1 MFTLFIVRHVIF
13 CIFLILV
20 ILLQTG
26 KGGGMGTAFG
36 GASQTVFGPRGAGS
50 FIGKITGAVAI
61 LFMLTSLILA
71 YLSSPRNSGLAEKVS
86 ALNES
91 LPVGEEVNL
100 EEPQKDIA
108 DTATT
113 KPDAAPA
120 QENETDAGKPSAPN
134 AVKNPVE
141 AQGMGE
147 KETEKEDS
155 TAQ

>member
-1 MFTLFIVRHVIF
+1 MFTLFIILHVIF

-26 KGGGMGTAFG
+26 KGSGMGTAFG

-71 YLSSPRNSGLAEKVS
+71 YMSSAQSSGVADKVS

-91 LPVGEEVNL
+91 FRPRAEEVDL
-100 EEPQKDIA
+100 GETGK
-108 DTATT
+108 DTAAQ
-113 KPDAAPA
+113 KPDASPDKEA
-120 QENETDAGKPSAPN
+120 QVDAGKIPAQDTRTMPSEDKPFEN
-134 AVKNPVE
+134 SPS
-141 AQGMGE
+141 
-147 KETEKEDS
+147 TE
-155 TAQ
+155 